1 MTHPQPPYSGTER
14 ETLVG
19 YLDNYRAIMIDKASG
34 LTSDEVNTALEPSS
48 LTLINM
54 VYHLA
59 LVEHSWFYVLFSG
72 NDWQEPWA
80 SVDWDADPDWEFDSA
95 SELDP
100 ELILVC
106 YREAIDVSNSI
117 IAAADSMERLSARD
131 RDGEKRSLRWI
142 LVHMIEEVA
151 RHAGHADLI
160 RESIDGQVGD
170 FGLT

>member
-1 MTHPQPPYSGTER
+1 MAHPYPPYSGTER

-19 YLDNYRAIMIDKASG
+19 YLDYYRAIMIDKTSG
-34 LTSDEVNTALEPSS
+34 LTDEDVNIRLEPSS

-54 VYHLA
+54 IYHLA
-59 LVEHSWFYVLFSG
+59 LVEHSWFYVFFSG
-72 NDWQEPWA
+72 NDWHEPWA
-80 SVDWDADPDWEFDSA
+80 SVDWDTDPDWEFATA
-95 SELDP
+95 SKVDP
-100 ELILVC
+100 ELVLAR
-106 YREAIDVSNSI
+106 YRDAIDVSNSI
-117 IAAADSMERLSARD
+117 IATADAMETLSVRE

-170 FGLT
+170 FRQD